1 MSDDARRV
9 TAIGGGH
16 GLATTLRAL
25 RRRTDQITAVVSV
38 ADDGGSSGR
47 LRAAMGLPAVGDLRK
62 CLAALADADSP
73 LAAVL
78 DHRFDGGELDGHAFG
93 NLLVAAL
100 TRTNVDLES
109 ALAHAGQLCE
119 IVGRVLPAT
128 TGPAVLIGTTADGR
142 RVEGQVNVMQTAGI
156 VSVEIGPAD
165 AHPPPAVIDAI
176 RTADQVVIGPGSL
189 FTSVLAA
196 LVVPGIAEALLE
208 TKAHVVFVCNLAAQP
223 PETAGLDVAAHVAAL
238 HRHGVRPDVVLHDPS
253 MLGGSEGVVG
263 SVSVPLVGPDQRV
276 HDPALLSEALW
287 NVTGTI

>member
-1 MSDDARRV
+1 MSNHGRRV

-25 RRRTDQITAVVSV
+25 RQRTDNITAIVSV

-47 LRAAMGLPAVGDLRK
+47 LRVAMGLPAVGDLRK
-62 CLAALADADSP
+62 CLAALAHPDSP

-100 TRTNVDLES
+100 SRTNDDLET
-109 ALAHAGQLCE
+109 ALADAGQLCE
-119 IVGRVLPAT
+119 VVGRVLPAT

-165 AHPPPAVIDAI
+165 AQPPDAVIQAI
-176 RTADQVVIGPGSL
+176 LDADQVVVGPGSL

-196 LVVPGIAEALLE
+196 LVVPGISDALLE
-208 TKAHVVFVCNLAAQP
+208 TKADVVFVCNLAAQP
-223 PETAGLDVAAHVAAL
+223 PETADLDVAGHVAAL
-238 HRHGVRPDVVLHDPS
+238 HRHGVRPDHVLHDPT
-253 MLGGSEGVVG
+253 MLGGSAGVAGAVP
-263 SVSVPLVGPDQRV
+263 VSLVGADHRL
-276 HDPALLSEALW
+276 HDPALLAEALW
-287 NVTGTI
+287 NVTAEI